1 MLRFIMGKKKKPSYK
16 VPDVKRD
23 RDQLARA
30 EKQTLQEVLE
40 DSSPGLDKLADLAKT
55 LKDVKKR
62 K

>member
-1 MLRFIMGKKKKPSYK
+1 MGKKQKPSYRP
-16 VPDVKRD
+16 PDAEKDRGLIVK
-23 RDQLARA
+23 A